1 MSTSLAAAIEDA
13 INAFCSEN
21 GYGIPL
27 GFVYCVE
34 RIDEDGDR
42 VLTIGSQEKQTS
54 WQSMGL
60 SRYLTKWI
68 EDDVDQEIARVYTF
82 MEDEDD

>member
-1 MSTSLAAAIEDA
+1 MAESLREAIDEA
-13 INAFCSEN
+13 IVSFCSEN
-21 GYGIPL
+21 GFGIPV
-27 GFVYCVE
+27 GFIYCVE

-42 VLTIGSQEKQTS
+42 VLTIGSQEDQPT

-82 MEDEDD
+82 LDDEEE